1 MRLLPSII
9 AVLLA
14 LGTVE
19 GLAYWWMHPTS
30 TAQAQPVLAWYPKIA
45 SAFTYTPLPEL
56 YTKTAP
62 MLRCSGGQVFTAN
75 DSDDSLSLY
84 LAFFEWDDTD
94 TGSVLEAFRHLP
106 EVCMGSIG
114 LKLVATEP
122 PQTYRV
128 GDLTLS
134 FDHTVFRDPGQD
146 GRMELP
152 GSLVHSF
159 RAVWVAGLEGT
170 NGRQGVLGNSLDQ
183 LRRIRINSALTRFRP
198 THARVIQGSVRG
210 APNSAA
216 AWAAFETAM
225 LRDLAVGTI

>member
-1 MRLLPSII
+1 MRPLPSII

-14 LGTVE
+14 LGAVE
-19 GLAYWWMHPTS
+19 GLAYWWMHPI
-30 TAQAQPVLAWYPKIA
+30 AAARAQPVLAWLPQIA

-56 YTKTAP
+56 YAKAAP
-62 MLRCSGGQVFTAN
+62 MLRCSGGQVFFAS
-75 DSDDSLSLY
+75 DADDSLRLH

-114 LKLVATEP
+114 MKLVATEP
-122 PQTYRV
+122 PQAYRV

-146 GRMELP
+146 GRVDLP

-159 RAVWVAGLEGT
+159 RAVWVAGLDGT
-170 NGRQGVLGNSLDQ
+170 DARQGVLGNSLDQ

-198 THARVIQGSVRG
+198 AHARVIQGSVRG

-225 LRDLAVGTI
+225 LSDLAVGKI